1 MTYFLRPSRAAA
13 GLLVGTHDIL
23 PESERDALP
32 NVFSLGGPQLVSV
45 MPKVVNR
52 IAEEVLQVHGRLKE
66 RVPTGRVVHS
76 QRPVARAHA
85 LEPFENG
92 SMHLVE
98 LSDEARPAKQTG
110 SGARAH
116 PR

>member
-1 MTYFLRPSRAAA
+1 MDFWRGT
-13 GLLVGTHDIL
+13 GLPIGIHDIL
-23 PESERDALP
+23 PGSEGNALP
-32 NVFSLGGPQLVSV
+32 DVFSLGGPQLVSV

-66 RVPTGRVVHS
+66 RVPTDRVVHS

-92 SMHLVE
+92 PMHLVE
-98 LSDEARPAKQTG
+98 LADEARPAKQTG